1 MRKRLVIK
9 LIAGKEDPERLS
21 GALNVASA
29 AIVSGVDLSLWL
41 TSESS
46 WFALPG
52 KIEEVQLP
60 HSPDLGELLKLIIS
74 NGSVTL
80 CTQCATRRGI
90 EASDLID
97 GITIKGSA
105 TFVEEITQDGVQA
118 LVY

>member
-1 MRKRLVIK
+1 MGKRLVIK
-9 LIAGKEDPERLS
+9 LIAGREDPERLS

-29 AIVSGVDLSLWL
+29 AIASGVEVSIWL

-52 KIEEVQLP
+52 KIDEVQLP
-60 HSPDLGELLKLIIS
+60 HSPDLGELLGLVIES
-74 NGSVTL
+74 GSVTL
-80 CTQCATRRGI
+80 CTQCATRRGLDQ
-90 EASDLID
+90 SDLIK

-105 TFVEEITQDGVQA
+105 SFVEEVLGEGVQA

>member
-9 LIAGKEDPERLS
+9 LLAGREDPERLS
-21 GALNVASA
+21 GAISVASA
-29 AIVSGVDLSLWL
+29 AIASGVEVSLWL

-52 KIEEVQLP
+52 KIDEIQLP
-60 HSPDLGELLKLIIS
+60 HSSDLSELLRLVIA
-74 NGSVTL
+74 NGSVAL

-90 EASDLID
+90 EERDVID
-97 GITIKGSA
+97 GISIKGSA
-105 TFVEEITQDGVQA
+105 TFVEEITAEGVQA

>member
-9 LIAGKEDPERLS
+9 LIAGHEDPERLS
-21 GALNVASA
+21 GALNVAA
-29 AIVSGVDLSLWL
+29 AALASGVDVSLWL

-52 KIEEVQLP
+52 KINEVQLP
-60 HSPDLGELLKLIIS
+60 HSPGFAELLALIIQ

-90 EASDLID
+90 QEQDLID

-105 TFVEEITQDGVQA
+105 TFVEEITADGVQA

>member
-9 LIAGKEDPERLS
+9 LIAGREDPERLS
-21 GALNVASA
+21 GALNVATA
-29 AIVSGVDLSLWL
+29 AIASGVEVSLWL

-52 KIEEVQLP
+52 RIDEVQLP
-60 HSPDLGELLKLIIS
+60 DSPALGELLQLIIAT
-74 NGSVTL
+74 GSVTL

-90 EASDLID
+90 EEVDLIK
-97 GITIKGSA
+97 GISIKGSA
-105 TFVEEITQDGVQA
+105 TFVEEITAENVQA

>member
-1 MRKRLVIK
+1 MQKRLVIK
-9 LIAGKEDPERLS
+9 LIAGREDPERLS

-29 AIVSGVDLSLWL
+29 AIASGVTVSLWL

-46 WFALPG
+46 WFSLPG

-60 HSPDLGELLKLIIS
+60 HSPDLGELLRLVIES
-74 NGSVTL
+74 GSVTL
-80 CTQCATRRGI
+80 CTQCAARRGI
-90 EASDLID
+90 EASDLIE

-105 TFVEEITQDGVQA
+105 TFVEEITQANVQA

>member
-1 MRKRLVIK
+1 MQKRLVIK

-21 GALNVASA
+21 GALSVATA
-29 AIVSGVDLSLWL
+29 AIASGVAVSLWL

-52 KIEEVQLP
+52 KITEVQLP
-60 HSPDLGELLKLIIS
+60 HSPDLGELLALVIQ
-74 NGSVTL
+74 NGAVTL

-90 EASDLID
+90 EERDVIE
-97 GITIKGSA
+97 GIEIKGST
-105 TFVEEITQDGVQA
+105 TFVEEITAEGTQA